1 MSDYIAGALDA
12 ICCVHGL
19 FTDVSLPAFDWYRLD
34 GMLQQQTGGGQ
45 RERATAALDWMQR
58 HYDSLYAAAQAG
70 ACLAEMARD
79 RVEGLA
85 YA

>member
-19 FTDVSLPAFDWYRLD
+19 FTGVILPAFDGYRLD

-58 HYDSLYAAAQAG
+58 HYDSLYASPRRKRS
-70 ACLAEMARD
+70 ACSPPCGC
-79 RVEGLA
+79 VT
-85 YA
+85 

>member
-19 FTDVSLPAFDWYRLD
+19 FTDVILPAFDGYRLD

-58 HYDSLYAAAQAG
+58 HYDSLPRSHVKRCGGLFVCLDGSILAG
-70 ACLAEMARD
+70 
-79 RVEGLA
+79 
-85 YA
+85 

>member
-19 FTDVSLPAFDWYRLD
+19 FTDVILPAFDGYRLD

-58 HYDSLYAAAQAG
+58 RLWRPAG
-70 ACLAEMARD
+70 ACRP
-79 RVEGLA
+79 GLCHRPGA
-85 YA
+85 GRPR